1 MFADGSYFTP
11 WSQAIK
17 LRVTMEIHQ
26 RCILAFT
33 EVTVPTA
40 SSLWDWAPAL
50 TGKNLFSVLAFYQ
63 CKCIQALSLS
73 VEREVADSN
82 HYLTGAIAFTSAAP
96 VATTYN
102 LPFLTQVMQVTS
114 LNFYSTKHVGEHC
127 KNIYWGLSGNFVPA
141 YSGKK
146 TINSREEI

>member
-1 MFADGSYFTP
+1 MGTEHP
-11 WSQAIK
+11 P
-17 LRVTMEIHQ
+17 LRVKIFS
-26 RCILAFT
+26 RY
-33 EVTVPTA
+33 
-40 SSLWDWAPAL
+40 
-50 TGKNLFSVLAFYQ
+50 LFSINASAYR
-63 CKCIQALSLS
+63 LSLS

-82 HYLTGAIAFTSAAP
+82 HYLTGVIAFTSAAP